1 MPVTL
6 LKRGPSTGAKY
17 KIFNSTFFKEYLWAP
32 FFTEYLYAAFR
43 KFWRFERS
51 VLKIIFWLN
60 WQTILYKER
69 KQ

>member
-32 FFTEYLYAAFR
+32 FSRNTSMLLLGN
-43 KFWRFERS
+43 FED
-51 VLKIIFWLN
+51 LKD
-60 WQTILYKER
+60 QS
-69 KQ
+69 

>member
-32 FFTEYLYAAFR
+32 FSQNTSMLILGN
-43 KFWRFERS
+43 FED
-51 VLKIIFWLN
+51 LKDQSW
-60 WQTILYKER
+60 K
-69 KQ
+69 